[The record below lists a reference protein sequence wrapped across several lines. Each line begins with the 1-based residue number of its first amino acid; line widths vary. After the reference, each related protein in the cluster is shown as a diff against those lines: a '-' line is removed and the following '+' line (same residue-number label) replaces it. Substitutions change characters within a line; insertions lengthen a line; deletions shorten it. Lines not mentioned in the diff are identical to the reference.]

1 MGQGGALER
10 ARDGLR
16 DFFFG
21 ATWVYTRLRP
31 RFFGGLDYS
40 PVYAWLEA
48 SDDDV
53 VLDVGS
59 GFGDSLRY
67 LDRYRAYHGYDLQ
80 QSAVA
85 FCNAR
90 LSDARTRFH
99 AERLSQER
107 LLEISPTR
115 AVCVGLFHHLT
126 DAELAELLALLA
138 RAPRLE
144 RIISLDGALVPG
156 ARRNNLVARL
166 DRGRHVRSAERY
178 RELFARSAF
187 QIAHDEL
194 TTCYTGRRWMYLYAA
209 CLVRGAAQ

>member
-1 MGQGGALER
+1 MAQGGALDR

-53 VLDVGS
+53 ILDVGS

-67 LDRYRAYHGYDLQ
+67 LDRYRAYHGFDVQ
-80 QSAVA
+80 PSAVA

-90 LSDARTRFH
+90 LHDARTSFH
-99 AERLSQER
+99 PEHLSEER

-115 AVCVGLFHHLT
+115 AVCIGLFHHLT
-126 DAELAELLALLA
+126 DTELVELLALLA
-138 RAPRLE
+138 RAPRLQ

-156 ARRNNLVARL
+156 ARCNNLVARM
-166 DRGRHVRSAERY
+166 DRGRYVRSAERY
-178 RELFARSAF
+178 RELLSRDAF
-187 QIAHDEL
+187 RIAHDEL
-194 TTCYTGRRWMYLYAA
+194 TTRYTGRRWMYLYAA
-209 CLVRGAAQ
+209 CLVRSAAT